1 MAAYRE
7 RFRPSAHLS
16 APLGSIGVFVLCA
29 DTDAEAQ
36 RLAQSRDLWRL
47 RLDQGYLGPVPSI
60 AEAEA
65 HEYSREERLRIAMN
79 RRRMV
84 IGAPEQ
90 AKARLLELA
99 EQYGVG
105 ELVVVTI
112 CHEFAPR
119 LRSYELLA
127 QVFELTPR
135 TL

>member
-1 MAAYRE
+1 MAAYRDG
-7 RFRPSAHLS
+7 FRPSAHLA

-84 IGAPEQ
+84 IGAPEPVR
-90 AKARLLELA
+90 ARLVELA
-99 EQYGVG
+99 GRYGIDEIVA
-105 ELVVVTI
+105 VTI

-127 QVFELTPR
+127 QALELKPGSD
-135 TL
+135 

>member
-1 MAAYRE
+1 MVAYRE
-7 RFRPSAHLS
+7 QFRPSARLA

-29 DTDAEAQ
+29 DTEAEAQ

-65 HEYSREERLRIAMN
+65 HPYSREERLRIATN

-90 AKARLLELA
+90 VKERILELA
-99 EQYGVG
+99 QRYGV
-105 ELVVVTI
+105 EEIVAVTI
-112 CHEFAPR
+112 CHAFAPR
-119 LRSYELLA
+119 LRSYELLSQA
-127 QVFELTPR
+127 FELAPR
-135 TL
+135 AV